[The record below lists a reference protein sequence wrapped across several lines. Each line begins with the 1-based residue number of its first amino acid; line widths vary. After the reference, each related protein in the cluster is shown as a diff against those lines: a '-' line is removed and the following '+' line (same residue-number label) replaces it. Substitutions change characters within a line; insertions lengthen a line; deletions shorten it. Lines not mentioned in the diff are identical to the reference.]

1 MIEEDLKVTDYNL
14 QNYQIVLCTDFI
26 TLSLQLFLKVSEQKK
41 NIVIDLNNTS
51 YLVRIYQDL
60 SLFSI
65 GMQHLLIFVKS

>member
-60 SLFSI
+60 SFYRYATSAY
-65 GMQHLLIFVKS
+65 FC